1 MLTARDA
8 KAKIRSVRSIDQICR
23 AMKTVASVRLR
34 RAEGRLES
42 ARPYQRALAGLVAR
56 VAAASEEHPRQTFGG
71 QTFPQPRDAG
81 RTAPSASLRV
91 GLVLITSDRGL
102 CGGYNANAV
111 RRALLVGGP
120 KEVGVIAV
128 GRRGQVQMARRGYE
142 IVERLVPLGGEPE
155 AAALRWLADR
165 IGDLYAE
172 GRFGEV
178 VVVFSRFLGGTR
190 CEVRADRL
198 LPLRLCSG
206 QALALAEVEE
216 PARRR
221 RATREAAGVAAAQPP
236 PDIILEPPLAAL
248 LPGLLRRYVR
258 GQLAGMVWESSA
270 SEHAARVAAMAA
282 ATDNAEEMMR
292 DLTLAYNKARQA
304 GITKELTEIVAAS
317 EAAV

>member
-23 AMKTVASVRLR
+23 AMKTVASIRLR
-34 RAEGRLES
+34 RAENRLES

-56 VAAASEEHPRQTFGG
+56 VAAAAEAQLFLQPPEAG
-71 QTFPQPRDAG
+71 QTA
-81 RTAPSASLRV
+81 
-91 GLVLITSDRGL
+91 LVLITSDRGL
-102 CGGYNANAV
+102 CGGYNANAI
-111 RRALLVGGP
+111 RRALMVGGP
-120 KEVGVIAV
+120 KEVGVVAV

-155 AAALRWLADR
+155 MQALRWLADR

-190 CEVRADRL
+190 YEVRADTL
-198 LPLRLCSG
+198 LPLRLRSG
-206 QALALAEVEE
+206 QALAPGEMEE
-216 PARRR
+216 
-221 RATREAAGVAAAQPP
+221 

-258 GQLAGMVWESSA
+258 SQLANMVLESSA

-317 EAAV
+317 EATA